1 MGKNRKVRIQK
12 VSSLLRKNLTRL
24 WMLFLPVQGRILHR
38 LQLNPVFQQS
48 AKCLKCKA
56 AGGVTSA
63 VSMSSFKTWD
73 CIWISPL
80 SDIN

>member
-12 VSSLLRKNLTRL
+12 ENSLLRKNLTRL
-24 WMLFLPVQGRILHR
+24 WMLFMPGQGRILRR
-38 LQLNPVFQQS
+38 LQSNPIFQQS
-48 AKCLKCKA
+48 TRCLECKA

-73 CIWISPL
+73 FI
-80 SDIN
+80 